1 MNRTLIRST
10 AIAAALLGLGAC
22 DLKVVNPDK
31 PETERVLASS
41 TDVESLIG
49 TYYKRWHEGLYRS
62 TTSVALM
69 SMVQSFEDFSS
80 LSNNCMGQRVSIPR
94 PPNDNSIGN
103 ICAGEQSRVYT
114 YENEVNRVASS
125 VLATLDKPG
134 FSLGSSAQDLRAKSF
149 AQFLRGISL
158 GYLALTYDSS
168 AVVDQ
173 TTTNEDASTLKG
185 YNDVAL
191 ASYDALQ
198 KAIDFANTPGTGS
211 GGFPIPAAWIP
222 STTSLTAPEFVRLIK
237 SYRARIRANVART
250 PAERA
255 AVNWDAVIADAQGGI
270 TTDHDN
276 ITNTISGPFNETTN
290 QLYAYGTWHQMTPF
304 VVGMADVS
312 GSYATWIAKPL
323 ADRGADGPFF
333 MQTPD
338 LRFPQGATRA
348 AQQADFAITSCNGAS
363 QVCKRYFVNRPNGS
377 DVSSSPSW
385 GLSNYDHA
393 RFWSWRTSGDGTA
406 RNGKLVFFTKTELDM
421 LEAEGQIRK
430 GNYAAAVTLVNKT
443 RTVAGLPPITATD
456 NTTPVPGGANCVPKV
471 PVGPNYN
478 TIACGNLM
486 EAMKYEKR
494 METAYTHF
502 MAWFLDSRGWG
513 DLPAGTGLHW
523 APPYQ
528 DLQARGRSATQ
539 IYSTGGGTNP
549 ASAVKGT
556 YGW

>member
-10 AIAAALLGLGAC
+10 ALAAVLLGLGAC
-22 DLKVVNPDK
+22 DLSVVNPDK

-94 PPNDNSIGN
+94 PPNDNAIGN
-103 ICAGEQSRVYT
+103 GCAGEQSRVYT
-114 YENEVNRVASS
+114 YENEVNRVSSS

-134 FSLGSSAQDLRAKSF
+134 FSLGSTAQDLRAKSF

-168 AVVDQ
+168 AVVDP
-173 TTTNEDASTLKG
+173 TTGSGEANELKG

-198 KAIDFANTPGTGS
+198 KAIDYANTPATGS
-211 GGFPIPAAWIP
+211 SGFPIPAAWIP
-222 STTSLTAPEFVRLIK
+222 TTTNLTAVEFVRLIK

-255 AVNWDAVIADAQGGI
+255 AVNWDLVIADAQGGI
-270 TTDHDN
+270 TADHDN

-304 VVGMADVS
+304 IVGMADVS
-312 GSYATWIAKPL
+312 GSYATWIAKSL

-333 MQTPD
+333 METPD
-338 LRFPQGATRA
+338 LRFPQGASRA

-363 QVCKRYFVNRPNGS
+363 QVCKRYFRNRPNGS

-406 RNGKLVFFTKTELDM
+406 RNGKLVFFTKAEVDL

-430 GNYAAAVTLVNKT
+430 GNFAAAAALINKT
-443 RTVAGLPPITATD
+443 RTANGLPAITTFNGTA
-456 NTTPVPGGANCVPKV
+456 PVPGGADCVPKV
-471 PVGPNYN
+471 PIGPSYN
-478 TIACGNLM
+478 TVACGNMM

-502 MAWFLDSRGWG
+502 MAWFMDSRGWG

-528 DLQARGRSATQ
+528 DLQARGKSGTE

>member
-10 AIAAALLGLGAC
+10 ALAAVLLGLGAC
-22 DLKVVNPDK
+22 DLAVVNPDK

-41 TDVESLIG
+41 TDIESLIG

-103 ICAGEQSRVYT
+103 GCAGEQSRVYT

-134 FSLGSSAQDLRAKSF
+134 FTLGSSAQDLRAKSF

-168 AVVDQ
+168 AVVDP
-173 TTTNEDASTLKG
+173 TTGPVDALELKG

-198 KAIDFANTPGTGS
+198 KAIDFASAPGTGV
-211 GGFPIPAAWIP
+211 GGFPIPQAWIP
-222 STTSLTAPEFVRLIK
+222 TSTTLSAPEFVRLIR

-255 AVNWDAVIADAQGGI
+255 AVNWDLVIADAKAGV
-270 TTDHDN
+270 TADHDN

-348 AQQADFAITSCNGAS
+348 AQQADFAITSCNAAS

-406 RNGKLVFFTKTELDM
+406 RNGKLVFFTKAELDM

-430 GNYAAAVTLVNKT
+430 GNFSAAATLINKT
-443 RTVAGLPPITATD
+443 RKVAGLPEITAFDGTS
-456 NTTPVPGGANCVPKV
+456 PVPGGVDCVPKV
-471 PVGPNYN
+471 PVGPTYN
-478 TIACGNLM
+478 TIACGNMM

-528 DLQARGRSATQ
+528 DLQARGRAV

>member
-1 MNRTLIRST
+1 MNRTLIRS
-10 AIAAALLGLGAC
+10 IALAAVLLGLGAC
-22 DLKVVNPDK
+22 DLAVVNPDK

-41 TDVESLIG
+41 TDIESLIG

-134 FSLGSSAQDLRAKSF
+134 FTLGSSAQDLRAKSF

-158 GYLALTYDSS
+158 GYLAMTYDSS
-168 AVVDQ
+168 AVVDP
-173 TTTNEDASTLKG
+173 TTGPVDALELKG
-185 YNDVAL
+185 YNDVAV

-198 KAIDFANTPGTGS
+198 KAIDFANAPGTGA
-211 GGFPIPAAWIP
+211 GGFPIPQAWIP
-222 STTSLTAPEFVRLIK
+222 TSANLTGPEFVRLIR

-255 AVNWDAVIADAQGGI
+255 AVNWDLVIADAQAGI
-270 TTDHDN
+270 TADHDN
-276 ITNTISGPFNETTN
+276 ITNTISGPFNETIN
-290 QLYAYGTWHQMTPF
+290 ALYAYGTWHQMTPF
-304 VVGMADVS
+304 IVGMADVS

-348 AQQADFAITSCNGAS
+348 AQQADFAITSCNAAS
-363 QVCKRYFVNRPNGS
+363 LVCKRYFVNRPAGS

-406 RNGKLVFFTKTELDM
+406 RNGKLVFFTKAEIDM

-430 GNYAAAVTLVNKT
+430 GNFTAAAALINKT
-443 RTVAGLPPITATD
+443 RTTAGLPVITAFDGTS
-456 NTTPVPGGANCVPKV
+456 PMPGAANCVPKV
-471 PVGPNYN
+471 PVGPSYN
-478 TIACGNLM
+478 TIACGNMM

-528 DLQARGRSATQ
+528 DLQARGRTV
-539 IYSTGGGTNP
+539 IYSTGGGNNP

>member
-1 MNRTLIRST
+1 
-10 AIAAALLGLGAC
+10 
-22 DLKVVNPDK
+22 
-31 PETERVLASS
+31 
-41 TDVESLIG
+41 
-49 TYYKRWHEGLYRS
+49 
-62 TTSVALM
+62 
-69 SMVQSFEDFSS
+69 
-80 LSNNCMGQRVSIPR
+80 
-94 PPNDNSIGN
+94 
-103 ICAGEQSRVYT
+103 
-114 YENEVNRVASS
+114 
-125 VLATLDKPG
+125 LATLDKPG
-134 FSLGSSAQDLRAKSF
+134 FSLGSTAQDNRAKSF

-158 GYLALTYDSS
+158 GYLALVYDSS
-168 AVVDQ
+168 AVVDA
-173 TTTNEDASTLKG
+173 TTSNEDAGTLKG
-185 YNDVAL
+185 YNDVAA

-198 KAIDFANTPGTGS
+198 KAIDFANAPGTGT

-222 STTSLTAPEFVRLIK
+222 TSTNLTSAEFVRLIK

-255 AVNWDAVIADAQGGI
+255 AVNWDLVIADAQGGI
-270 TTDHDN
+270 TADHDN
-276 ITNTISGPFNETTN
+276 ITNTISGPFNETIN
-290 QLYAYGTWHQMTPF
+290 SLYAYGTWHQMTPF

-338 LRFPQGATRA
+338 LRFPQGASRA
-348 AQQADFAITSCNGAS
+348 AQQADFAITSCNAPS
-363 QVCKRYFVNRPNGS
+363 QVCKRYFVNRPAGS

-393 RFWSWRTSGDGTA
+393 RFWSWRTSGDATA
-406 RNGKLVFFTKTELDM
+406 RNGKLVFFTKAELDM

-430 GNYAAAVTLVNKT
+430 GNYAAAVTLINKT
-443 RTVAGLPPITATD
+443 RTAAGLPAITAAD
-456 NTTPVPGGANCVPKV
+456 NTSPVPGGANCVPKV

-494 METAYTHF
+494 LETAYTHF
-502 MAWFLDSRGWG
+502 AAWFLDGRGWG

-523 APPYQ
+523 APPYA
-528 DLQARGRSATQ
+528 DLQARGKSGAE